1 MRQSS
6 DQGADIYQDFSQAA
20 GRSADP
26 RIADV
31 GDSEAV
37 GFDFRI
43 LGPLEV
49 TAGRDRIAIGGYR
62 QRAVLAML
70 LLTPD
75 RVTSVDR
82 LVEAVW
88 AGHQPT
94 TSRTQ
99 IAICVSNLRKAF
111 KAAGFPGE
119 VIETAPPGYMLL
131 AGEHRI
137 DAVRFSRRVESAQ
150 RLAQQGRAA
159 EAAELLGDALGMWRG
174 PALAGI
180 SSYTVE
186 TEAALLEEQRCG
198 AYEQYAALQLEL
210 GRHREIVPELS
221 ALVQEWPLREH
232 ARAAL
237 MLAQYRSGRRS
248 EALELFRHAREVFI
262 GELGLEPGRV
272 LQDLHS
278 AILREDPALVPAA
291 ALTASPLTVS
301 PRAGSSMTTLP
312 PDLSTFVGREHE
324 LATLNGLLDRSPQDR
339 SPAVGLLVGRPGVGK
354 TTLAAYWARLV
365 AGAFP
370 DGRLFA
376 RLREDGSGDGDPVPT
391 VVTRFL
397 RTLGFAEEEIPDD
410 LAERVALFHR
420 SVENRR
426 MLIVLDDVQDGWVRA
441 LIPPNGACS
450 VLMTSREV
458 LSIPTLVRLR
468 LTPLHATDAVTL
480 LDRLVGDGRVRENP
494 GAAMRV
500 AELCDHLPL
509 ALAAAAA
516 RLAAKPHWSLSH
528 LESRLRDPL
537 NRLEELSRGKPEIRA
552 AFDLSYRDLSPAA
565 AAMYRR
571 LGLLNGPDS
580 DGPEMNGPETDGPD
594 LDVRVGAE
602 LLDTDPTDAENLME
616 QLVDAA
622 LLEVAGEE
630 PNGRFRYRL
639 PRLLALHAR
648 ECARFSK
655 TG

>member
-1 MRQSS
+1 M
-6 DQGADIYQDFSQAA
+6 
-20 GRSADP
+20 
-26 RIADV
+26 RIAEI
-31 GDSEAV
+31 GDSEAA

-49 TAGRDRIAIGGYR
+49 TAGRDRVAIGGYR
-62 QRAVLAML
+62 QRTVLAML
-70 LLTPD
+70 LLTPE
-75 RVTSVDR
+75 RVVSVDR

-111 KAAGFPGE
+111 KVAGFPGE
-119 VIETAPPGYMLL
+119 VIETSPPGYMLL

-150 RLAQQGRAA
+150 RLAQQGRTA
-159 EAAELLGDALGMWRG
+159 EAAELLGDALGLWRG

-180 SSYTVE
+180 SSHTVE
-186 TEAALLEEQRCG
+186 SEAALLEERRCS
-198 AYEQYAALQLEL
+198 AYEQYAALQLDL
-210 GRHREIVPELS
+210 GRHREIVSELS
-221 ALVQEWPLREH
+221 ALVQERPLREH

-248 EALELFRHAREVFI
+248 EALELFRHAREVFV

-278 AILREDPALVPAA
+278 AILHEDPALLPAA
-291 ALTASPLTVS
+291 VPPAS

-312 PDLSTFVGREHE
+312 PDLSTFIGREHE
-324 LATLNGLLDRSPQDR
+324 LETLNGLLDRHSQDR

-370 DGRLFA
+370 DGQLFA
-376 RLREDGSGDGDPVPT
+376 RLREDGSDDGDPVPT

-426 MLIVLDDVQDGWVRA
+426 MLIVLDDVQDGWIRA
-441 LIPPNGACS
+441 LIPPSGDCS

-458 LSIPTLVRLR
+458 LPIPALVRLR
-468 LTPLHATDAVTL
+468 LTPLHPTDAVTL
-480 LDRLVGDGRVRENP
+480 LDRLVGDGRVREDP
-494 GAAMRV
+494 GVAMRV
-500 AELCDHLPL
+500 AGLCDHLPL

-516 RLAAKPHWSLSH
+516 RLTAKPHWSLSH

-571 LGLLNGPDS
+571 LGLLNGSDS
-580 DGPEMNGPETDGPD
+580 EGPEMNGSETDGPD

-602 LLDTDPTDAENLME
+602 LLDTDQTDAENLME

-648 ECARFSK
+648 ECARLAK

>member
-6 DQGADIYQDFSQAA
+6 DQGADIYQDSFQAT
-20 GRSADP
+20 GRTAEDSSA
-26 RIADV
+26 A
-31 GDSEAV
+31 

-49 TAGRDRIAIGGYR
+49 TAGRERVAIGGRR
-62 QRAVLAML
+62 QRTVLATL

-75 RVTSVDR
+75 RVASVDR

-88 AGHQPT
+88 GGNHPT

-99 IAICVSNLRKAF
+99 IAICVSSLRKAF
-111 KAAGFPGE
+111 KAAGYPGE
-119 VIETAPPGYMLL
+119 VIETAPPGYMLI
-131 AGEHRI
+131 AEDHRI
-137 DAVRFSRRVESAQ
+137 DAVRFSRRAESAQ
-150 RLAQQGRAA
+150 RLAQQGRTA
-159 EAAELLGDALGMWRG
+159 EAADLLAEALGLWRG
-174 PALAGI
+174 PALSGI
-180 SSYTVE
+180 SSNTVE
-186 TEAALLEEQRCG
+186 TEATLLEEQRCG

-221 ALVQEWPLREH
+221 ALVQERPLREH

-248 EALELFRHAREVFI
+248 EALELFRNAREVFV

-278 AILREDPALVPAA
+278 AILREDPELAPDMALS
-291 ALTASPLTVS
+291 TSPITIV
-301 PRAGSSMTTLP
+301 PRAGSSMATLP
-312 PDLSTFVGREHE
+312 PDLSTFVGREEE
-324 LATLNGLLDRSPQDR
+324 LETLNGLLERPSRDR
-339 SPAVGLLVGRPGVGK
+339 SPAVGLVVGRPGVGK

-365 AGAFP
+365 EGAFP
-370 DGRLFA
+370 DGQLFA
-376 RLREDGSGDGDPVPT
+376 RLRENGSDDADPVPA

-397 RTLGFAEEEIPDD
+397 RTLGFIEEEIPDD

-441 LIPPNGACS
+441 LIPPKGACS

-468 LTPLHATDAVTL
+468 LKPLRPTEAVAL
-480 LDRLVGDGRVRENP
+480 LDRLVGDGRVSENP
-494 GAAMRV
+494 GVAVRV
-500 AELCDHLPL
+500 AALCDHLPL

-516 RLAAKPHWSLSH
+516 RLTAKPHWSLSH

-552 AFDLSYRDLSPAA
+552 VFDLSYRELSPAA

-571 LGLLNGPDS
+571 IGLLNGS
-580 DGPEMNGPETDGPD
+580 ETDGPD
-594 LDVRVGAE
+594 LDVRLGAT

-648 ECARFSK
+648 ECASLSK

>member
-1 MRQSS
+1 M
-6 DQGADIYQDFSQAA
+6 
-20 GRSADP
+20 
-26 RIADV
+26 
-31 GDSEAV
+31 

-43 LGPLEV
+43 LGPLKV
-49 TAGRDRIAIGGYR
+49 TAGRDRVAIGGHR
-62 QRAVLAML
+62 QRTVLAML

-75 RVTSVDR
+75 QVASVDR

-99 IAICVSNLRKAF
+99 IAICVSSLRKAF

-119 VIETAPPGYMLL
+119 VIETVPTGYMLL

-137 DAVRFSRRVESAQ
+137 DAVRFSKRAESAQ
-150 RLAQQGRAA
+150 RLAKQGRTA
-159 EAAELLGDALGMWRG
+159 EAAELLGDALGLWRG

-186 TEAALLEEQRCG
+186 AEAALLDEQRCS

-210 GRHREIVPELS
+210 GRHREVVPGLS
-221 ALVQEWPLREH
+221 ALVQERPLREH
-232 ARAAL
+232 ARASL

-248 EALELFRHAREVFI
+248 EALELFRHAREVFV

-278 AILREDPALVPAA
+278 AILREDPALMPAA
-291 ALTASPLTVS
+291 ALLASP
-301 PRAGSSMTTLP
+301 RGGSSMTTLP
-312 PDLSTFVGREHE
+312 PDLSTCVGREHE
-324 LATLNGLLDRSPQDR
+324 LAALNGLLDRPPRDR
-339 SPAVGLLVGRPGVGK
+339 SPAIGLLVGRPGVGK

-365 AGAFP
+365 SGAFP

-376 RLREDGSGDGDPVPT
+376 RLREDGSDNGDPVPA

-397 RTLGFAEEEIPDD
+397 RTLGFSEEEIPDD
-410 LAERVALFHR
+410 LADRVALFHR
-420 SVENRR
+420 SLENRR
-426 MLIVLDDVQDGWVRA
+426 MLIVLDDVQEDWARA
-441 LIPPNGACS
+441 LIPPQGVCS
-450 VLMTSREV
+450 VLMTSREM
-458 LSIPTLVRLR
+458 LSIPARVRLR
-468 LTPLHATDAVTL
+468 LNPLQAADAVTL

-494 GAAMRV
+494 GTAMRV
-500 AELCDHLPL
+500 AALCDHLPL
-509 ALAAAAA
+509 ALTAAAA
-516 RLAAKPHWSLSH
+516 RLTAKPHWSLSH

-537 NRLEELSRGKPEIRA
+537 NRLAELSRGRPEIRA

-571 LGLLNGPDS
+571 LGLLNGS
-580 DGPEMNGPETDGPD
+580 ETDPPD
-594 LDVRVGAE
+594 LNVRLGAE

-648 ECARFSK
+648 ECAELSK
-655 TG
+655 TA